1 MFEFTHQLATQL
13 TYVLW
18 IMSVMSWGI
27 LFYKLLEHRRV
38 FRDIQL
44 LNVTLT
50 SLETTLS
57 ITSDNTSNSSEDS
70 SDKTDW
76 QNALA
81 VLPLTSRLVDLIT
94 PFKMTQSEAFVELK
108 LREQL
113 THLHQWL
120 ERGISTLGSIATS
133 APFIGLLGTV
143 LSIHDALI
151 TIPTLQAGSG
161 IDPLIAPVGESL
173 LMTAYGLL
181 VAIPASLFNNYLVSK
196 AQKQK
201 QLINNLAEYLMLK
214 RFDQS

>member
-1 MFEFTHQLATQL
+1 MFELTHQFATQL

-18 IMSVMSWGI
+18 IMSVISWGI
-27 LFYKLLEHRRV
+27 LFYKLLEHRKIA
-38 FRDIQL
+38 RDIRL
-44 LNVTLT
+44 LSVTLDA
-50 SLETTLS
+50 
-57 ITSDNTSNSSEDS
+57 TSDKTSSSSEQS

-76 QNALA
+76 QNTLM
-81 VLPLTSRLVDLIT
+81 VLPLTSRLVDLTT
-94 PFKMTQSEAFVELK
+94 PFKTTQSEAFVELK

-151 TIPTLQAGSG
+151 TIPTLQGGSG

-201 QLINNLAEYLMLK
+201 QIINNLAEHLMLN
-214 RFDQS
+214 RFDRS